1 MAVSISMT
9 TGRVSDSRSMSLG
22 SSSSRSS
29 NDFPGNSMT
38 RLIQIKKG
46 PVRRV
51 ALVEEPG
58 VRLLDSC
65 SSIYELAHIAIETG
79 EKLSD
84 LAHKPA
90 RNDSIEY
97 DPIYRG
103 ESEWKLLPAI
113 DHPDEPARCLISGTG
128 LTHLGSARNR
138 QSMHAA
144 KEEDITDSMRMFR
157 WGVEGGRPAPG

>member
-9 TGRVSDSRSMSLG
+9 KGPASDSRSMSLG
-22 SSSSRSS
+22 SSNSRSS
-29 NDFPGNSMT
+29 SDFLGDSMT
-38 RLIQIKKG
+38 RLIQIKNG

-84 LAHKPA
+84 LARK
-90 RNDSIEY
+90 RTRQDTIEY

-103 ESEWKLLPAI
+103 ESEWRLLPA
-113 DHPDEPARCLISGTG
+113 
-128 LTHLGSARNR
+128 
-138 QSMHAA
+138 
-144 KEEDITDSMRMFR
+144 
-157 WGVEGGRPAPG
+157 